1 LARLGGSRPTVPSRT
16 NLDGFVQQPR
26 MEAVARARSYTYA
39 ADVVKPVALVAVIAL
54 VGGAAAVLAR
64 NGGADAASPGPLGLQ
79 VSCVSAGGYRPD
91 ASERALARAR
101 RLLRTMTITNQ
112 MGTVRLTP
120 RTYDVL
126 EVAHVGP
133 AFFGNRPL
141 SRYYHLVKRQCGQLQ
156 AERTWMVLVNIGEST
171 VILPPMAIL
180 TTPTR
185 AGWKVTLQGLDRSI
199 TDGR

>member
-1 LARLGGSRPTVPSRT
+1 
-16 NLDGFVQQPR
+16 
-26 MEAVARARSYTYA
+26 
-39 ADVVKPVALVAVIAL
+39 VKRVALAAAIAL
-54 VGGAAAVLAR
+54 AVGTAAVLAR
-64 NGGADAASPGPLGLQ
+64 NGGADAASPEPLGLQ
-79 VSCVSAGGYRPD
+79 VICVSAGGYGPD

-101 RLLRTMTITNQ
+101 RLLGTMTITNQ

-133 AFFGNRPL
+133 ASYGNRPL
-141 SRYYHLVKRQCGQLQ
+141 SRYYHLVKRRCGELQ
-156 AERTWMVLVNIGEST
+156 AERTWLVLVNIGEAT

-199 TDGR
+199 YGGH